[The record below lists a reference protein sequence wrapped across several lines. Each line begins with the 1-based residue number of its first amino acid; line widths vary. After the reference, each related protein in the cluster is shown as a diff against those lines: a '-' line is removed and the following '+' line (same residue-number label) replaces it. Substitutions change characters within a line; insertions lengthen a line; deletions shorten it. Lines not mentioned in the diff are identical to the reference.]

1 MADEVCQALT
11 SCLGRPYKFNQSIK
25 LTVRSN
31 FSGRD
36 FPANRMENAVPI
48 PAEEA
53 ALRPGIRTHPVRVAD
68 VRTETADVRSFVL
81 DIPSRLAD
89 RYAYRAGQFLT
100 LRVRIGAQVHHR
112 SYSMSSS
119 PVTDPHPQITV
130 KRIPRGLVST
140 WLTEQVQPGDT
151 MDVTV
156 PMGAFVLPDSERDI
170 VAFAAGSGVTPVF
183 SIVKTALATT
193 RRRVRLF
200 YANRDRDSIIFATGL
215 ADLVARYP
223 GRLTVVHHI
232 DAESGLL
239 TAGRISETL
248 SGAGDHEYFLCG
260 PAPFM
265 DVVRSGLSQ
274 GGAPDERVHLERFT
288 PGEPA
293 APEDPA
299 GGEPTRVTIRC
310 GRRTATGEHRGGTT
324 VLQAARALGLRP
336 PSSCETGSC
345 ATCIARVVEG
355 SAVMRNNEVLTA
367 EEIADGW
374 VLTCQ
379 AVPTGPLLRVD
390 YD

>member
-1 MADEVCQALT
+1 M
-11 SCLGRPYKFNQSIK
+11 
-25 LTVRSN
+25 
-31 FSGRD
+31 
-36 FPANRMENAVPI
+36 PI

-53 ALRPGIRTHPVRVAD
+53 TLRRGTRTHAVRVAE
-68 VRTETADVRSFVL
+68 VRAETADARSFVL
-81 DIPSRLAD
+81 DIPPRLAAE
-89 RYAYRAGQFLT
+89 YTYRAGQFLT
-100 LRVRIGAQVHHR
+100 LRVRIGAEVHHR

-130 KRIPRGLVST
+130 KRIPQGLVST
-140 WLTEQVQPGDT
+140 WLTEQVRPGDT
-151 MDVTV
+151 VEVTV

-193 RRRVRLF
+193 TRRVRLF
-200 YANRDRDSIIFATGL
+200 YANRDRDSIIFGTGL
-215 ADLVARYP
+215 AELAARHP
-223 GRLTVVHHI
+223 HRLTVVHHI

-239 TAGRISETL
+239 TAERISEIFPGT
-248 SGAGDHEYFLCG
+248 GDHEHFLCG

-265 DVVRSGLSQ
+265 DVVRAGLSE
-274 GGAPDERVHLERFT
+274 GGVPDERVHVERFT
-288 PGEPA
+288 TGEADAAEEPAAGEPA
-293 APEDPA
+293 Q
-299 GGEPTRVTIRC
+299 VTIRC

-324 VLQAARALGLRP
+324 VLQVARALGLRP

-355 SAVMRNNEVLTA
+355 STVMRNNEVLTA